1 MSLPMSVPASAQD
14 HDPTGSPPLA
24 GLFAPSERTLPKMLA
39 RQAER
44 YAGRRLVTIGGRAL
58 TYADTLAAAAGY
70 AEALAG
76 AGVKAG
82 DRVAIMCGN
91 RPEML
96 LTFLGCAWLG
106 AIAVPIN
113 TASRGAQLAHI
124 LGNCGARLLV
134 IERELMP
141 VLAALDRSG
150 IAVEAVWLVGQGEA
164 GDPPRFKSALFPE
177 PGMRVPPHPVEPG
190 DTLAI
195 LYTSGTTG
203 LSKGVCCPHAQ
214 YFWWGVYTSRLLGVR
229 ENDVLLTT
237 LPLFHTNALNSFY
250 QALLNGAALI
260 VEPRF
265 SASAFMPA
273 LARHEATVTYVLG
286 AMVPILLAQAPGD
299 ADRGHRVRVALAP
312 AVPAHFHRQF
322 TERFGIGLVDGYGST
337 ETNCIMGAPLSEQR
351 PGAMGRL
358 LSGFAARVVDA
369 HDNEVADGEA
379 GELVLRADEPFA
391 FATGYFGMPEETVEA
406 WRNLWFHTGD
416 RVVREGDGYYRFIDR
431 MKDAIRRR
439 GENIS
444 SFEVEQV
451 LVSHPQVENAAVFP
465 VRSELAEEEVMA
477 ALVLRP
483 GAQVSYAELL
493 DFCRPR
499 MPYFAV
505 PRYLQFVDA
514 LPVTENCKVTKYKLR
529 ERGVTAETWD
539 REAAGYKVTSGRRGA

>member
-1 MSLPMSVPASAQD
+1 
-14 HDPTGSPPLA
+14 
-24 GLFAPSERTLPKMLA
+24 MLA

-70 AEALAG
+70 AGALAD
-76 AGVKAG
+76 AGVKVG

-106 AIAVPIN
+106 AITVPIN

-134 IERELMP
+134 IERELTP

-150 IAVEAVWLVGQGEA
+150 IAVEALWLVGQGDA
-164 GDPPRFKSALFPE
+164 DDLPGFKSAPFPE
-177 PGMRVPPHPVEPG
+177 PGVHMPPHPVEPG

-214 YFWWGVYTSRLLGVR
+214 YFWWGVYTSRLLGIG

-273 LARHEATVTYVLG
+273 LARHEASVTYVLG

-322 TERFGIGLVDGYGST
+322 TERFGIGLVEGYGST
-337 ETNCIMGAPLSEQR
+337 ETNCIMGASLSEQR

-391 FATGYFGMPEETVEA
+391 FATGYFGMAEKTVEA

-416 RVVREGDGYYRFIDR
+416 RVVREHDGYYRFIDR
-431 MKDAIRRR
+431 IKDAIRRR

-451 LVSHPQVENAAVFP
+451 LVSHPQVENAAVLP

-493 DFCRPR
+493 DFCQPR

-514 LPVTENCKVTKYKLR
+514 LPVTENGKVTKYKLR

-539 REAAGYKVTSGRRGA
+539 REAAGYKIGPRRSGA

>member
-1 MSLPMSVPASAQD
+1 MSLPMSLPASAQD
-14 HDPTGSPPLA
+14 HDPTGLPPLA
-24 GLFAPSERTLPKMLA
+24 GLFAPPERTLPKMLT

-58 TYADTLAAAAGY
+58 TYTDTLAAAAGY
-70 AEALAG
+70 AGALAG

-134 IERELMP
+134 IERELTP

-150 IAVEAVWLVGQGEA
+150 IAVEALWLVGQGDA
-164 GDPPRFKSALFPE
+164 DDLPGFKSAPFPE
-177 PGMRVPPHPVEPG
+177 PGVRMPPHPVEPG

-214 YFWWGVYTSRLLGVR
+214 YFWWGVYTSRLLGIR

-493 DFCRPR
+493 DFCQPR

-514 LPVTENCKVTKYKLR
+514 LPVTENGKVTKYKLR
-529 ERGVTAETWD
+529 QRGVTAETWD

>member
-134 IERELMP
+134 IERELTP

-150 IAVEAVWLVGQGEA
+150 LEALWRVGQGDA
-164 GDPPRFKSALFPE
+164 DDQPRFKSAPFPE

-391 FATGYFGMPEETVEA
+391 FATGYFGMPEKTVEA

-514 LPVTENCKVTKYKLR
+514 LPVTENGKVTKYKLR

>member
-1 MSLPMSVPASAQD
+1 MSLPMSVPASAQGY
-14 HDPTGSPPLA
+14 DPTGPPPLA
-24 GLFAPSERTLPKMLA
+24 GLFAPSERTLPKMLT

-44 YAGRRLVTIGGRAL
+44 HAGRRLVTIGGRAL
-58 TYADTLAAAAGY
+58 TYTDTLAAAAGY
-70 AEALAG
+70 AGALAG

-150 IAVEAVWLVGQGEA
+150 IAVEALWLVGQGDA
-164 GDPPRFKSALFPE
+164 DDQPRFKSAPFPE

-391 FATGYFGMPEETVEA
+391 FATGYFGMPEKTVEA

-514 LPVTENCKVTKYKLR
+514 LPVTENGKVTKYKLR

-539 REAAGYKVTSGRRGA
+539 REAVGYKVTSGRRGA